1 MKNTAHATKINQSW
15 SNAQK
20 ARFHYFSEFGAVA
33 QKQKFDQEITALVE
47 AGKCKSGAIMA
58 YGSLNNFHTDF
69 LRTLA
74 LSKRV
79 KPFDLNYHVVGIYK
93 DIEKA
98 REFIQKVK

>member
-33 QKQKFDQEITALVE
+33 QKDKFDREITALVE

-58 YGSLNNFHTDF
+58 YGSLNNYHIHE
-69 LRTLA
+69 LMKLA

-98 REFIQKVK
+98 REFIQGVK